1 MTYYVSIGTLNL
13 TKPNQR
19 DQTACAI
26 LSLSCWKLN
35 NLFSTIQP
43 LSICELAVDLQL
55 SEVWCSRTKV
65 TSLITCIQFRLC
77 IKEYLTNWHKFCID
91 C

>member
-35 NLFSTIQP
+35 NLFFNNPAFINLRISSRSSTVRGVMFTYQSDVAHNMYPIPVVYQK
-43 LSICELAVDLQL
+43 IFNELTQIL
-55 SEVWCSRTKV
+55 
-65 TSLITCIQFRLC
+65 
-77 IKEYLTNWHKFCID
+77 H
-91 C
+91 